1 MKSMYTELQAAV
13 KLPNGV
19 TPYCSSL
26 VGVRQG
32 CNLSPMLFN
41 LFFVNN
47 IFDLFDNAE
56 SLAINSS
63 AGPWLALANSVSKFI
78 GCLGCQMSWQPGPAK
93 EDSAFLASIIQW
105 QFLAISADD
114 RGFVGILSRWSL
126 AILADGEEFVGTRGR
141 WSRVLGIWS
150 WISRQLSKNLSV
162 FLADCLEFLGKVGQ
176 KFVSILGRWSR
187 FCQ

>member
-1 MKSMYTELQAAV
+1 MINAAHLNICQTYLILSSIFSVEFV
-13 KLPNGV
+13 KCRGIPEKHLINAV
-19 TPYCSSL
+19 
-26 VGVRQG
+26 Q
-32 CNLSPMLFN
+32 
-41 LFFVNN
+41 VN
-47 IFDLFDNAE
+47 I

-78 GCLGCQMSWQPGPAK
+78 GCLGCQMSRQPGPAK

-105 QFLAISADD
+105 QFLAILADD

-126 AILADGEEFVGTRGR
+126 AILADGQEFVGTLSR
-141 WSRVLGIWS
+141 WSRVLGRWS
-150 WISRQLSKNLSV
+150 WISRQLSKDLSV